1 MSEHK
6 IIRTLTTG
14 ILLAAGAF
22 AQTTSFPKP
31 NYFRE
36 TFKAVDNKVVLQPPV
51 RLRIS
56 SRTGSWSFRCATFW
70 RWRWPTILTSRCNT

>member
-14 ILLAAGAF
+14 ILLATGAF
-22 AQTTSFPKP
+22 AQMSSFPKP

-36 TFKAVDNKVVLQPPV
+36 TFKQIDTKIILQPPA
-51 RLRIS
+51 RLRDFVKD
-56 SRTGSWSFRCATFW
+56 GNLDAT
-70 RWRWPTILTSRCNT
+70 IALEDLSASDDE